1 MFLFVVML
9 GLCFFSKE
17 SSQSF
22 LGRPQLT
29 GPSEAEVKKYAGF
42 SCELQVYPKN
52 ETILLQLY
60 KEGNRDKLLAE
71 YSLLS
76 GRKLDEGEVSNFPL
90 VVQLSY
96 EGYLECVASAQNNSN
111 IEPTVSNKHHL
122 KVIEPVKDAKV
133 NVSSGPREFFEGR
146 TLNLHCEL
154 SAGNHVSYKWLL
166 NDRPVAVSPAHHFRD
181 NHLRIYRPTSADSG
195 SYMCVATN
203 SFNQTVYTSN
213 SSKVVITVKDVV
225 STPDISFTVLKEDS
239 HNYSAVVTC
248 QSTRGTPP
256 VTFSLYNLEDL
267 VANVTVEERS
277 AVFKIP
283 VVLNRHLGWL
293 QCQADNGDWV
303 AKSQFLP
310 LEVVPV
316 GGPVTISSDIHLGEN
331 YAVIALEFHCQAAKG
346 THPQYQWF
354 LNKTLLHD
362 RGSFYY
368 VSHDPPRQSV
378 LMLSVGR
385 DSNGTYHCEVSDN
398 FDNTTAISSKRHYV
412 DKEELNRIP
421 DFVVAIVFGCFTL
434 LILVVSACCWIGVL
448 IKRREYGERSLA
460 DQEMRRMVAVY
471 ENDLDLLEYNED
483 ADVARTARD
492 GEFDQVSDVSVDECS
507 QYGEEEEVKEP

>member
-1 MFLFVVML
+1 MFLFVFML

-22 LGRPQLT
+22 LGRPQLF
-29 GPSEAEVKKYAGF
+29 GPSEALVKKYTGF
-42 SCELQVYPKN
+42 RCELEVYPKN
-52 ETILLQLY
+52 ETILLQLF
-60 KEGNRDKLLAE
+60 KEGQRNKVLGYHSCLP
-71 YSLLS
+71 
-76 GRKLDEGEVSNFPL
+76 GQVCHGNFPL

-96 EGYLECVASAQNNSN
+96 EGYLECVASAQNNSD
-111 IEPTVSNKHHL
+111 IEPTLSNIHYL
-122 KVIEPVKDAKV
+122 KVIVPVKNAKV

-146 TLNLHCEL
+146 MLTLDCEL

-166 NDRPVAVSPAHHFRD
+166 NNRSVTESPLHHFRD

-203 SFNQTVYTSN
+203 YFNKTVFTTS
-213 SSKVVITVKDVV
+213 SSSNVVITVKDMV
-225 STPDISFTVLKEDS
+225 SPPDISFTVLKEDS

-256 VTFSLYNLEDL
+256 VTFSLYNIKDL

-293 QCQADNGDWV
+293 QCQAENGDQL
-303 AKSQFLP
+303 AHSQFLP

-316 GGPVTISSDIHLGEN
+316 GGPVTIRSDIHLGEN
-331 YAVIALEFHCQAAKG
+331 YAVIAVAFYCQAAKG

-362 RGSFYY
+362 KGSFYY
-368 VSHDPPRQSV
+368 VYHDPPRQSL

-385 DSNGTYHCEVSDN
+385 DSAGTYHCEVSDN

-412 DKEELNRIP
+412 DKEVLNRIP

-434 LILVVSACCWIGVL
+434 LILVVSACCWIGVVL
-448 IKRREYGERSLA
+448 RRREYGEKSL
-460 DQEMRRMVAVY
+460 
-471 ENDLDLLEYNED
+471 
-483 ADVARTARD
+483 
-492 GEFDQVSDVSVDECS
+492 
-507 QYGEEEEVKEP
+507 